1 MNPCQLD
8 VYRLS
13 SSRAVSRR
21 CAGTL
26 KTRTAY
32 SSAYA
37 RVTANRPA
45 PVAASH
51 AARPARW
58 ALVVALTLTA
68 AALPAGAPH
77 DNELLRQH
85 GQARALALKSES
97 VARQAKVDF
106 LAERYRRPA
115 NEVRAVVDA
124 AEQAG
129 ARHGLPPSLLLA
141 MVETESSFNQEAR
154 SAYGA
159 RGLMQVV
166 PRFHPAEIKAA
177 GGAHRLDEP
186 ATNIDVGAR
195 ILARYLDRSG
205 DLRRALA
212 KYSGGSAGYAA
223 KVMKRKLNLEQIA
236 ISATR
241 HLDSPLAFDD
251 GRGQRNE
258 AALPD
263 APTQGSS
270 AVEAPGI
277 GKRAARPASGVTD
290 LPASA
295 DATERPAPRS

>member
-1 MNPCQLD
+1 M
-8 VYRLS
+8 
-13 SSRAVSRR
+13 
-21 CAGTL
+21 
-26 KTRTAY
+26 
-32 SSAYA
+32 
-37 RVTANRPA
+37 
-45 PVAASH
+45 
-51 AARPARW
+51 
-58 ALVVALTLTA
+58 
-68 AALPAGAPH
+68 
-77 DNELLRQH
+77 LRQH
-85 GQARALALKSES
+85 QQARALALKSES

-106 LAERYRRPA
+106 LAERYGRPA

-177 GGAHRLDEP
+177 GGAHRLDDP

-212 KYSGGSAGYAA
+212 KYSGGSSGYAA
-223 KVMKRKLNLEQIA
+223 KVMKRKMNLEQIA

-241 HLDSPLAFDD
+241 HLDSPLALGDD
-251 GRGQRNE
+251 RGQRNK

-263 APTQGSS
+263 TLMQGSTAADS
-270 AVEAPGI
+270 PRL
-277 GKRAARPASGVTD
+277 GKQTARPAREVTD

-295 DATERPAPRS
+295 DATESPAPRS

>member
-8 VYRLS
+8 ALHLS
-13 SSRAVSRR
+13 SSRVISRS
-21 CAGTL
+21 CAGSQ
-26 KTRTAY
+26 RTQTSQ

-37 RVTANRPA
+37 QVIAKRTA
-45 PVAASH
+45 PVAASQ

-58 ALVVALTLTA
+58 ALVAALTLTA

-77 DNELLRQH
+77 DSELLRQH

-97 VARQAKVDF
+97 VARQAKISF

-115 NEVRAVVDA
+115 NELHAVVEA
-124 AEQAG
+124 AERAG
-129 ARHGLPPSLLLA
+129 ARHGLPSSLLLA
-141 MVETESSFNQEAR
+141 MIETESGFNHEAR

-159 RGLMQVV
+159 RGLMQIV
-166 PRFHPAEIKAA
+166 PRFHPAEVKAA
-177 GGAHRLDEP
+177 GGVHRLDEP

-212 KYSGGSAGYAA
+212 KYSGGSTGYAA
-223 KVMKRKLNLEQIA
+223 KVMKRKRDLEQVA

-241 HLDSPLAFDD
+241 RLDGPLALGEDWK
-251 GRGQRNE
+251 
-258 AALPD
+258 
-263 APTQGSS
+263 SS
-270 AVEAPGI
+270 
-277 GKRAARPASGVTD
+277 

-295 DATERPAPRS
+295 DATESPAPRS